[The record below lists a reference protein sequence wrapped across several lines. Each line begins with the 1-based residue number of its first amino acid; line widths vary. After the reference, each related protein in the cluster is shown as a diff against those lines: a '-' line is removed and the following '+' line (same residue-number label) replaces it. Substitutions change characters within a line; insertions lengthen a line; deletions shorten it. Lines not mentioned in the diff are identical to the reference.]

1 MHTRRGVDHHSL
13 ALKVD
18 PVAAGG
24 QTLHLIQ
31 IGFVARIAVELMPGV
46 NQRQGIAIAHRR
58 AGEAAVFIL
67 RALRRQGYRQMLP
80 VHQILTARVPP
91 VHRSPLGGVRVMLIK
106 GMVPAVEPHQTVWVV
121 DPPGAGRQVIVRIP
135 AQIQRLALCLE
146 YLFSPGD
153 CVSHHF
159 HSF

>member
-1 MHTRRGVDHHSL
+1 
-13 ALKVD
+13 
-18 PVAAGG
+18 
-24 QTLHLIQ
+24 
-31 IGFVARIAVELMPGV
+31 
-46 NQRQGIAIAHRR
+46 
-58 AGEAAVFIL
+58 
-67 RALRRQGYRQMLP
+67 
-80 VHQILTARVPP
+80 
-91 VHRSPLGGVRVMLIK
+91 MLIK

-159 HSF
+159 HSFLIQIAVGCDTSGSAEDLPERNKKMEIKVVQNTSMPMIR